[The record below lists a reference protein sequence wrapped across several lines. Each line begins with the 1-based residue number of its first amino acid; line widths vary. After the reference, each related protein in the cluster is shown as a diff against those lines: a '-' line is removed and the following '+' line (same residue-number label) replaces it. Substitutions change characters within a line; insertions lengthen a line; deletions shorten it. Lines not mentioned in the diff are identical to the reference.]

1 MQNISAKNL
10 AIGSLI
16 LSLIAYAFVPI
27 LIKWSEVEISPEATI
42 FNRYW
47 IAALILVCWQFLRI
61 ILHFN
66 SSQFVNEP
74 NIELESV
81 QDVFISQPISLE
93 VEPTE
98 NSKRLYLTWAIAI
111 LAYAIAPVS
120 WAWSLTETT
129 VANSALIHNL
139 TPLFTTVGSWLV
151 FKTQFKRQFW
161 LGTILAVGG
170 AIFLGFNDFQLDFQ
184 RINGDFLALI
194 SAMFFAIGL
203 MSTERLQAQTS
214 TIKMVF
220 WLSWAGAAILLFIT
234 LALGKPLF
242 PVSFPGWLAVVMLAI
257 VGQLLAV
264 GFVTY
269 SLSQLSAS
277 LVALVFLLDP
287 VLTAIAAWFAFEES
301 LNFLNGICFVII
313 LFGVYLGL
321 TAKQE
326 LNQHSH

>member
-1 MQNISAKNL
+1 MLNQSAKNL
-10 AIGSLI
+10 AIGSLV

-42 FNRYW
+42 FHRYW
-47 IAALILVCWQFLRI
+47 IAAFVLLLWQFLRTI
-61 ILHFN
+61 INFN
-66 SSQFVNEP
+66 SSQFVSEKNL
-74 NIELESV
+74 ELESV
-81 QDVFISQPISLE
+81 QDVSIQQPTSWE
-93 VEPTE
+93 VNQNE
-98 NSKRLYLTWAIAI
+98 NSKRLYFTWGITI
-111 LAYAIAPVS
+111 LAYVIAPVF

-151 FKTQFKRQFW
+151 FKTKFKRQFW
-161 LGTILAVGG
+161 LGIILAVGG
-170 AIFLGFNDFQLDFQ
+170 AIFLSFNDFQLDFQ
-184 RINGDFLALI
+184 RINGDLLALI

-203 MSTERLQAQTS
+203 MATERLQTQTS
-214 TIKMVF
+214 TMKMVF
-220 WLSWAGAAILLFIT
+220 WLSLAGAAILLLIT

-242 PVSFPGWLAVVMLAI
+242 PVSFPGWLAVFTLAI
-257 VGQLLAV
+257 VGQLLAL

-301 LNFLNGICFVII
+301 LNLSNAISFAII

-326 LNQHSH
+326 LNQNSH